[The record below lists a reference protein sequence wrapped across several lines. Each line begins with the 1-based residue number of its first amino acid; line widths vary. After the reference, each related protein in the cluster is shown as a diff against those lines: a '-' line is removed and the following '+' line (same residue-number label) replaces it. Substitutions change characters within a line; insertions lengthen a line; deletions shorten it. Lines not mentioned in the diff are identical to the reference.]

1 MDNCAEKKPPAAV
14 KMLSRL
20 PVPPSRKRALSDENL
35 DQMARVKKDPG
46 KRSKGS
52 SPEAK
57 LPTVRVAAS
66 IATSKPRPVPAAA
79 LPKPQVIGRQS
90 LAVMRPKNRVV
101 GVSSAANSVKP
112 RLNAAAHPQPVLTA
126 ADKKKRA
133 AWDLK
138 GQVNDMRDK
147 VTNYKGKMQSLSGE
161 NLRLQSTRE
170 QLQKQVEI
178 LTSENSQLSQ
188 ERSSLTSKLQSA
200 QQKMATSEKEVVR
213 LSALSHR
220 QEEELTAEKLLTEE
234 LQGANRSL
242 TQQLMDK
249 EVKLICVQGE
259 NSMLQNTVREQS
271 EAITALKLSLA
282 QRDTQVYTLETER
295 RRLHN
300 LVQELK
306 GNIRVFC
313 RVRPA
318 LSTEKNLPVGHIGY
332 PNNDEKGIIL
342 SKIEES
348 HVGRE
353 RKEAVKYDF
362 NFDCVF
368 PPSCAQAAV
377 FEEISLLVQSALD
390 GYPVCIF
397 AYGQTGSGK
406 TYTMEGPDDL
416 SADTMGMIPRAIQQI
431 FCSAEELKIK
441 GWQYKFTASFLEIYN
456 ETLRDLLVNRPDKK
470 LEYDIRKVNSS
481 SSQMYVTNLRY
492 VEVSSE
498 EEVHDLLR
506 AAKANRS
513 VAKTALNDRSSRS
526 HSVFQLKIEG
536 ENVTRDVRTSS
547 VLSLIDL
554 AGSERLDRSLSTGDR
569 LKETQSINT
578 SLSTLGMVI
587 TSLCNKDAH
596 IPYRNSKLT
605 YLLQNSLGGNAKVLM
620 FVNISPLEENFA
632 ESVNSLRFASKVN
645 ECVIGTARANRK

>member
-1 MDNCAEKKPPAAV
+1 MMDNSIEKKCQAAA
-14 KMLSRL
+14 KISRL

-35 DQMARVKKDPG
+35 DQMTRVKRVQGRAKA
-46 KRSKGS
+46 S
-52 SPEAK
+52 SPEVERPA
-57 LPTVRVAAS
+57 VRVAAS
-66 IATSKPRPVPAAA
+66 IATSRPRVAPAAA

-90 LAVMRPKNRVV
+90 LAVIRPKNRIV
-101 GVSSAANSVKP
+101 GVTSAAPIKP
-112 RLNAAAHPQPVLTA
+112 KVNTSASATSATA
-126 ADKKKRA
+126 GDKKKRA

-138 GQVNDMRDK
+138 GQVNDMKDK
-147 VTNYKGKMQSLSGE
+147 VTNYKSKVQNLSGE
-161 NLRLQSTRE
+161 NTRLLSTKD
-170 QLQKQVEI
+170 QLQRQVES
-178 LTSENSQLSQ
+178 LSSENARLSE
-188 ERSSLTSKLQSA
+188 ERCSLASKLQSEQRKA
-200 QQKMATSEKEVVR
+200 AVSEKEVTR
-213 LSALSHR
+213 LSELSRR
-220 QEEELTAEKLLTEE
+220 QEEELAAQKRLIEE
-234 LQGANRSL
+234 LQAANKSL
-242 TQQLMDK
+242 TQQIMDK

-259 NSMLQNTVREQS
+259 NTTLRDTVKAQS
-271 EAITALKLSLA
+271 EEITALKLSID
-282 QRDTQVYTLETER
+282 QRDAQVHTLETER
-295 RRLHN
+295 RHLHN
-300 LVQELK
+300 MVQELK

-313 RVRPA
+313 RVRPT
-318 LSTEKNLPVGHIGY
+318 LNSEKNQTAGHICY
-332 PNNDEKGIIL
+332 PSNDEKGIIL
-342 SKIEES
+342 SKLEES

-353 RKEAVKYDF
+353 KKEAVKYDF
-362 NFDCVF
+362 NFDCIF
-368 PPSCAQAAV
+368 PPSCTQETV

-406 TYTMEGPDDL
+406 TYTMEGPDDV
-416 SADTMGMIPRAIQQI
+416 SHDTMGMIPRAIRQI
-431 FCSAEELKIK
+431 FHSAEELKIK

-456 ETLRDLLVNRPDKK
+456 ESLRDLLVHRPDKK
-470 LEYDIRKVNSS
+470 VEYEIRKVNSS
-481 SSQMYVTNLRY
+481 SNQVYVTNLRY

-498 EEVHDLLR
+498 DEVHELLKT
-506 AAKANRS
+506 AKANRS

-587 TSLCNKDAH
+587 TSLCNKESH

-620 FVNISPLEENFA
+620 FVNISPLEENFT

>member
-1 MDNCAEKKPPAAV
+1 METSIEKKQQQSL
-14 KMLSRL
+14 KMSRL
-20 PVPPSRKRALSDENL
+20 PVPPNRKRQLSDENQE
-35 DQMARVKKDPG
+35 QMSRVKPVLG
-46 KRSKGS
+46 KRLRPS
-52 SPEAK
+52 SPEAE
-57 LPTVRVAAS
+57 LPKVRVAAS
-66 IATSKPRPVPAAA
+66 IATTRPRVASAVA

-90 LAVMRPKNRVV
+90 LVVLNSRNRANL
-101 GVSSAANSVKP
+101 SA
-112 RLNAAAHPQPVLTA
+112 TA
-126 ADKKKRA
+126 APAKPKVTAPAPAQPAGAKKRA

-147 VTNYKGKMQSLSGE
+147 VTTYKGRVQSLSGE
-161 NLRLQSTRE
+161 NARLASTKE
-170 QLQKQVEI
+170 QLAKQVETLSI
-178 LTSENSQLSQ
+178 NNADLSQ
-188 ERSSLTSKLQSA
+188 QLRTVESKLQSE
-200 QQKMATSEKEVVR
+200 QQKLENFEREVQR
-213 LSALSHR
+213 LTGLCQR
-220 QEEELTAEKLLTEE
+220 QETELANEKHTVQELRETSHNLAE
-234 LQGANRSL
+234 
-242 TQQLMDK
+242 QLKHK
-249 EVKLICVQGE
+249 ENKLICLEGD
-259 NSMLQNTVREQS
+259 NSTLKTLVRDQSAQISSLEHTVE
-271 EAITALKLSLA
+271 E
-282 QRDTQVYTLETER
+282 RDTQVHALETER

-300 LVQELK
+300 TVQELK

-313 RVRPA
+313 RVRPTLKSEKA
-318 LSTEKNLPVGHIGY
+318 LPAGNIIFSP
-332 PNNDEKGIIL
+332 NDEKAIVL
-342 SKIEES
+342 TKVEES
-348 HVGRE
+348 HIGRE
-353 RKEAVKYDF
+353 RSQSVKYDF

-368 PPSCAQAAV
+368 PPTTGQAPV

-406 TYTMEGPDDL
+406 TYTMEGPDNI
-416 SADTMGMIPRAIQQI
+416 SEETMGMIPRAIQQI
-431 FCSAEELKIK
+431 FRSAEELKIK

-456 ETLRDLLVNRPDKK
+456 ETIKDLLVNRPDKK
-470 LEYDIRKVNSS
+470 HEYEIRKVNTTSNEV
-481 SSQMYVTNLRY
+481 YVTNLRY
-492 VEVSSE
+492 VEVSSV
-498 EEVHDLLR
+498 EEVHDLLH
-506 AAKANRS
+506 AAKTHRS

-536 ENVTRDVRTSS
+536 ENKLRDIHTSS

-587 TSLCNKDAH
+587 TSLCNKESH

-605 YLLQNSLGGNAKVLM
+605 YLLQNSLGGNSKVLM